1 MKKTVIGVR
10 YVLGLAF
17 VVFGLNGFLHFMP
30 MPPMPA
36 EAGAFLGGLAGSG
49 YFFPFLKSV
58 EILCGLGLVLG
69 LFVPLSLVILTPIMV
84 NIILFH
90 AFLAP
95 SGLGLPI
102 ILLAMHLFFGMEN
115 KRFVCCSTENE
126 INTADKTFPICIR
139 LPLVGTVQTLSRD
152 FPQQPHL
159 IYLP

>member
-10 YVLGLAF
+10 FLLGLAF
-17 VVFGLNGFLHFMP
+17 VIFGLNGFLNFMP

-49 YFFPFLKSV
+49 YFFPFLKIV

-95 SGLGLPI
+95 AGLGMPI
-102 ILLAMHLFFGMEN
+102 MLLSMHLFL
-115 KRFVCCSTENE
+115 
-126 INTADKTFPICIR
+126 AWKTKDSYAA
-139 LPLVGTVQTLSRD
+139 LLKMK
-152 FPQQPHL
+152 
-159 IYLP
+159 

>member
-102 ILLAMHLFFGMEN
+102 ILLAMHLFL
-115 KRFVCCSTENE
+115 
-126 INTADKTFPICIR
+126 AWKTKDSYAA
-139 LPLVGTVQTLSRD
+139 LLKMK
-152 FPQQPHL
+152 
-159 IYLP
+159 

>member
-1 MKKTVIGVR
+1 MNQNLSPMNKAQLIIR
-10 YVLGLAF
+10 IL
-17 VVFGLNGFLHFMP
+17 FGLILVIFGSNKFLHFMP

-49 YFFPFLKSV
+49 YFFPFLKIV

-95 SGLGLPI
+95 AGLGMPI
-102 ILLAMHLFFGMEN
+102 MLLSMHLFL
-115 KRFVCCSTENE
+115 
-126 INTADKTFPICIR
+126 AWKTKDSYAA
-139 LPLVGTVQTLSRD
+139 LLKMK
-152 FPQQPHL
+152 
-159 IYLP
+159 